1 MACTLRACC
10 RVRRIGC
17 EQRTSHFLLRQPQ
30 PLLSNFSQ
38 YSTSHTGAS
47 AISTTATSK
56 HVRFLQTCSPRLRSQ
71 RDTPSEPPP
80 TDFNEMD
87 MLRGMP
93 APSTSVDVCMY
104 DGFGL
109 NSGITITNGD
119 GALLVH
125 GEAFRWRP
133 WEARGSL
140 VLTNK
145 KGQFDI
151 PFEAFGLFDLLWPRP
166 GKLYIMILT
175 QLFFF
180 LFFPF
185 SLSLFFLSLF
195 RDLPLF
201 TERLA
206 MKRRTTRYVQPWLDD
221 LPALFLGMRS
231 RTDRPGVQTCWSSV
245 WAKVTSRL
253 VPRQR
258 CTSPSSGCESK
269 FWIRETRQR
278 NLTCSLRNVESP
290 KWPQH

>member
-10 RVRRIGC
+10 RASRIGC

-30 PLLSNFSQ
+30 PLSNFSQ
-38 YSTSHTGAS
+38 YSTSHMGAS
-47 AISTTATSK
+47 ASSTTATSK

-166 GKLYIMILT
+166 DLLVLGVGK
-175 QLFFF
+175 
-180 LFFPF
+180 
-185 SLSLFFLSLF
+185 SN
-195 RDLPLF
+195 LPLSPE
-201 TERLA
+201 TK
-206 MKRRTTRYVQPWLDD
+206 MHITQ
-221 LPALFLGMRS
+221 LGMRVEVLDT
-231 RTDRPGVQTCWSSV
+231 RNAAAQFNLLATERGVSEVAAALIPMGWQDGV
-245 WAKVTSRL
+245 GAKA
-253 VPRQR
+253 
-258 CTSPSSGCESK
+258 
-269 FWIRETRQR
+269 
-278 NLTCSLRNVESP
+278 
-290 KWPQH
+290 